1 MRGGNERYME
11 FTEVLKIFLT
21 ASLPVV
27 ELRGALPLAIAKG
40 MQPVAALALCTAGNL
55 LPVPFIILFARRLLG
70 WMRRFAWLQRFSS
83 WLERKAQRNSARLAR
98 GEFLGLMI
106 LVAIPLPGTGA
117 WTGAL
122 IAAMMN
128 MRFKDAMP
136 PIIFGTLAADGI
148 MCLLGYGL
156 LGAVL

>member
-1 MRGGNERYME
+1 ME

-21 ASLPVV
+21 AMLPVV

-55 LPVPFIILFARRLLG
+55 LPVPVIILFARRLLG

-83 WLERKAQRNSARLAR
+83 WLERKAERNSARLAR

-122 IAAMMN
+122 VAS
-128 MRFKDAMP
+128 
-136 PIIFGTLAADGI
+136 
-148 MCLLGYGL
+148 LLGMRL
-156 LGAVL
+156 RSSLPAIFLGVVIAGCIMLALSLGVNAVI